1 MLATILCLIVAVMVT
16 AATLKPANTG
26 SQAVTPSRGPIKP

>member
-1 MLATILCLIVAVMVT
+1 MLATILCLIVAVVVT

-26 SQAVTPSRGPIKP
+26 THATAPSRGPIKP